1 MPSLSP
7 SPAKRPS
14 LTERNSSNQSLS
26 GTPKQ
31 GHKVHRPRA
40 HGRNLSHGKNLSK
53 LGKIHS
59 SANIIAEVARAHNRK
74 KSGQE
79 SSPTSPQVPLVKRNS
94 SHVALPKNTSQPN
107 LRKNLSATAL
117 PRNVSHGAL
126 KKIGLPPPQPKKK
139 TKTTNEVGF
148 ELGDTSE
155 EGEED
160 AEWEDSTISPEVTR
174 NNSKTSTPARIAT
187 PNQEQRP
194 VDYRF
199 PHKDKTSSPP
209 AVSLKNNNRSV
220 PNFKSSELGQQ
231 TTQSPAILQ
240 QNGRSSRAPPAMS
253 SMVAHAKPGHLQR
266 NDSSRSFTHVGHED
280 VESSPTHI
288 EGSSSAE
295 GGVSHFLS
303 TSMPLNEGS
312 DDDSPSNFMDN
323 YHPQPSESPEK
334 PRTLNKSLPSRTQQ
348 RLELQRRE
356 MMRSGA
362 MTPTTPPSPGMTFGF
377 GSSAAL
383 HSRASS
389 RGRTRS
395 LAEDAKDM
403 AKKYEVASKQLEVVQ
418 RFRSPVRDSLN
429 RLKASGVL
437 PSDIGVVAPVAS
449 KSRPQSRRGPSHTTN
464 ASAKGTGT
472 SSDDQRPASTSSRPS
487 SRGGS
492 NRVHFQRQG
501 SHDDIGLSR
510 SKGSD
515 GDQDVPDGITEEEAL
530 IRRIWESREV
540 YDPGEGI
547 GVR

>member
-14 LTERNSSNQSLS
+14 LTERTSSNHSLS

-31 GHKVHRPRA
+31 GHKVHRSRA
-40 HGRNLSHGKNLSK
+40 HGRNLSHGKNLTK

-59 SANIIAEVARAHNRK
+59 SANIVAEAARAHNRK

-79 SSPTSPQVPLVKRNS
+79 SPPTSPGLPPPKRNS
-94 SHVALPKNTSQPN
+94 SHVALPKNTSHSN

-126 KKIGLPPPQPKKK
+126 KKVGLPPPQPKKK

-155 EGEED
+155 EGEEED

-187 PNQEQRP
+187 PNQEQKS
-194 VDYRF
+194 VDYKF
-199 PHKDKTSSPP
+199 IHKEKISSPP
-209 AVSLKNNNRSV
+209 VVSLRNNHRSV
-220 PNFKSSELGQQ
+220 PNFKSTELAHQAV
-231 TTQSPAILQ
+231 QSPAILQ
-240 QNGRSSRAPPAMS
+240 QKSRSSRAPPAMS
-253 SMVAHAKPGHLQR
+253 TMVAHAKLGHIQR
-266 NDSSRSFTHVGHED
+266 NNSSRSFTHVGHED
-280 VESSPTHI
+280 AVLSPTHI

-303 TSMPLNEGS
+303 TSMPANEGS
-312 DDDSPSNFMDN
+312 DDDSTSNFMGN

-362 MTPTTPPSPGMTFGF
+362 MTPTTPPSPGMAYGF

-418 RFRSPVRDSLN
+418 RFRSPVLDSLK
-429 RLKASGVL
+429 RLKGSGAL
-437 PSDIGVVAPVAS
+437 PSDIGVVAPAAV
-449 KSRPQSRRGPSHTTN
+449 KSRPQSRRGLSHATN
-464 ASAKGTGT
+464 AGT
-472 SSDDQRPASTSSRPS
+472 SPEDKRPTSMSSRPP

-492 NRVHFQRQG
+492 GRVHFQRQG

-510 SKGSD
+510 SRGSD
-515 GDQDVPDGITEEEAL
+515 GDHDALDGVTEEEAL
-530 IRRIWESREV
+530 IRRIWETREV
-540 YDPGEGI
+540 YDPNEGI
-547 GVR
+547 EAR

>member
-14 LTERNSSNQSLS
+14 MTERTSSNHSLS

-31 GHKVHRPRA
+31 GHKVHRTRA
-40 HGRNLSHGKNLSK
+40 HGRNLSHGKNLTK

-74 KSGQE
+74 RSGQE
-79 SSPTSPQVPLVKRNS
+79 SPPTSPRVPLVKRNS
-94 SHVALPKNTSQPN
+94 SHVALPSNTSQPN

-155 EGEED
+155 EEEED
-160 AEWEDSTISPEVTR
+160 ADWEDSTISPEATR
-174 NNSKTSTPARIAT
+174 NNSKTSTPARVAT
-187 PNQEQRP
+187 PNHEQRP
-194 VDYRF
+194 ADHRF
-199 PHKDKTSSPP
+199 PHQDKTSSPP
-209 AVSLKNNNRSV
+209 AVLLKNNNRSV

-231 TTQSPAILQ
+231 SKPNPAILQ
-240 QNGRSSRAPPAMS
+240 PNGRASRAPPAMS
-253 SMVAHAKPGHLQR
+253 TMVAHARLGQTQR
-266 NDSSRSFTHVGHED
+266 NDSTRSFTHVAHED
-280 VESSPTHI
+280 AELSPTHI
-288 EGSSSAE
+288 EGSSSAD

-303 TSMPLNEGS
+303 TSMPPNDGS
-312 DDDSPSNFMDN
+312 EDESPSNFMGN

-334 PRTLNKSLPSRTQQ
+334 ARTLNKSLPSRTQQ

-362 MTPTTPPSPGMTFGF
+362 MTPTTPPSPGMAFGF
-377 GSSAAL
+377 GSSTGL

-395 LAEDAKDM
+395 LAEDVKDM
-403 AKKYEVASKQLEVVQ
+403 VKKYEVASKQLEVVH
-418 RFRSPVRDSLN
+418 RFRSPVLDSLK

-437 PSDIGVVAPVAS
+437 PSDIGVVAPSGS
-449 KSRPQSRRGPSHTTN
+449 KSRPQSRRGLSHM
-464 ASAKGTGT
+464 SAKSTGT
-472 SSDDQRPASTSSRPS
+472 SPEEGRPQSRPES
-487 SRGGS
+487 GGAVG
-492 NRVHFQRQG
+492 RVQFQRQG

-510 SKGSD
+510 SRGSD
-515 GDQDVPDGITEEEAL
+515 GEHDGMGVGIDGVTEEEAL
-530 IRRIWESREV
+530 MRRMWESREV

>member
-14 LTERNSSNQSLS
+14 LTERTSSNHSLS

-31 GHKVHRPRA
+31 GHKVHRSRA
-40 HGRNLSHGKNLSK
+40 HGRNLSHGKNLTK

-59 SANIIAEVARAHNRK
+59 SANIVAEAARAHNRK

-79 SSPTSPQVPLVKRNS
+79 SPPTSPGLPPPKRNS
-94 SHVALPKNTSQPN
+94 SHVALPKNTSHSN

-126 KKIGLPPPQPKKK
+126 KKVGLPPPQPKKK

-155 EGEED
+155 EGEEED
-160 AEWEDSTISPEVTR
+160 AEWEDSTISPEATR

-187 PNQEQRP
+187 PNQEQKST
-194 VDYRF
+194 DYKF
-199 PHKDKTSSPP
+199 LHKEKTSSPP
-209 AVSLKNNNRSV
+209 VVSLKNNHRSV
-220 PNFKSSELGQQ
+220 PNFKSTELAQQ
-231 TTQSPAILQ
+231 AVQSPAILQ
-240 QNGRSSRAPPAMS
+240 QKGRSSRAPPAMS
-253 SMVAHAKPGHLQR
+253 TMVAHAKLGHIQR
-266 NDSSRSFTHVGHED
+266 NNSSRSFTHVSHED
-280 VESSPTHI
+280 TVSSPTHI

-303 TSMPLNEGS
+303 TSMPANEGS
-312 DDDSPSNFMDN
+312 DDDSTSHFMGN

-362 MTPTTPPSPGMTFGF
+362 MTPTTPPSPGMAYGF

-418 RFRSPVRDSLN
+418 RFRSPVRDSLK
-429 RLKASGVL
+429 RLKVSGAL
-437 PSDIGVVAPVAS
+437 PSDIGVVAPAAV
-449 KSRPQSRRGPSHTTN
+449 KSRPQSRRGLSHATN
-464 ASAKGTGT
+464 AGT
-472 SSDDQRPASTSSRPS
+472 SPEDRRPASMSSRPP

-492 NRVHFQRQG
+492 SRVHFQRQG

-510 SKGSD
+510 SRGSD
-515 GDQDVPDGITEEEAL
+515 GDHDALDGVTEEEAL
-530 IRRIWESREV
+530 VRRIWESREV
-540 YDPGEGI
+540 YDPNEGI
-547 GVR
+547 EAR

>member
-1 MPSLSP
+1 M
-7 SPAKRPS
+7 
-14 LTERNSSNQSLS
+14 N
-26 GTPKQ
+26 
-31 GHKVHRPRA
+31 
-40 HGRNLSHGKNLSK
+40 
-53 LGKIHS
+53 
-59 SANIIAEVARAHNRK
+59 
-74 KSGQE
+74 
-79 SSPTSPQVPLVKRNS
+79 RNS
-94 SHVALPKNTSQPN
+94 SHVALLKNTSQPN

-126 KKIGLPPPQPKKK
+126 KKVGLPPPQPKKK

-160 AEWEDSTISPEVTR
+160 AEWEDSTVSPEATR
-174 NNSKTSTPARIAT
+174 NNSKTSTPARVTT
-187 PNQEQRP
+187 PNQEQKPADLR
-194 VDYRF
+194 Y

-209 AVSLKNNNRSV
+209 TVVLKNNNRSV
-220 PNFKSSELGQQ
+220 PNFRSSELGHQAIQ
-231 TTQSPAILQ
+231 NPAILP

-253 SMVAHAKPGHLQR
+253 TMVAHAKPAHMQR
-266 NDSSRSFTHVGHED
+266 NDSSRSFTHVDHND

-288 EGSSSAE
+288 EGSSSAD

-303 TSMPLNEGS
+303 TSMPMNEGS
-312 DDDSPSNFMDN
+312 DYDSPSNFMGN

-362 MTPTTPPSPGMTFGF
+362 MTPTTPPSPGMAYGF

-395 LAEDAKDM
+395 LAEDVKDM
-403 AKKYEVASKQLEVVQ
+403 AKKYEIASKQLEVVQ
-418 RFRSPVRDSLN
+418 RFRSPVLDSLK

-437 PSDIGVVAPVAS
+437 PSDIGIVAPVAM
-449 KSRPQSRRGPSHTTN
+449 KSRPQSRRGLSQITN
-464 ASAKGTGT
+464 ASAKSAGT
-472 SSDDQRPASTSSRPS
+472 SPEDKKPASISSRPS
-487 SRGGS
+487 SRGRL

-510 SKGSD
+510 SRGSD
-515 GDQDVPDGITEEEAL
+515 GDHDVTDDITEEEAL

-547 GVR
+547 EVR